1 MATLTQWLNQTFTH
15 VTLCNEYV
23 GKNGSVIK
31 IPEINIDLTSG
42 LFSTD
47 SREEYEE
54 LCMKYAPVGTI
65 RDKIT
70 DEWYMDK
77 LLRARNELTKR
88 ALTETNTRLAKKYM
102 DILERRDRTRWQKET
117 KELKATATDSEGKT
131 INVTFTTM

>member
-1 MATLTQWLNQTFTH
+1 MTLTAWLNQTFTH

-47 SREEYEE
+47 SRDEYEE
-54 LCMKYAPVGTI
+54 LCMKYAPVGTV

-102 DILERRDRTRWQKET
+102 DILAVRDKSRWQKET
-117 KELKATATDSEGKT
+117 KELKATATDSEGKS
-131 INVTFTTM
+131 INVTFSMM